1 VRKGP
6 ALRSTILA
14 ALIVVL
20 AGVLG
25 AIAVLALDP
34 GPSVAPTTTTIGP
47 LPSSSTSITLAP
59 TSTMAT
65 ITTTTTPIPTTTTRP
80 QPDTLRRGDEGPEVA
95 ALQRRLAELGY
106 RPGDEDGRFGAQT
119 ASALLAFQKHE
130 GLTRDQLAGPA
141 VKTALEAPSGAGP
154 IPGLPIP
161 RIEVDLDRQIAFVVL
176 GEGDVTILNASTGS
190 GEIYPTPFGDA
201 ALAYTPTGSFV
212 IERRIDGVRHAPLGE
227 LYRPLYFFQ
236 GWAVH
241 GSSHVPAF
249 PASHGCVRVSFAD
262 MDWLFPR
269 VADGTA
275 VIIYDAQHPPAAPD
289 VAIAR
294 EAPMTEVPPG
304 AAPGP

>member
-1 VRKGP
+1 MRGRRWPPCSDVWRN
-6 ALRSTILA
+6 S
-14 ALIVVL
+14 
-20 AGVLG
+20 
-25 AIAVLALDP
+25 
-34 GPSVAPTTTTIGP
+34 
-47 LPSSSTSITLAP
+47 
-59 TSTMAT
+59 
-65 ITTTTTPIPTTTTRP
+65 
-80 QPDTLRRGDEGPEVA
+80 DT
-95 ALQRRLAELGY
+95 
-106 RPGDEDGRFGAQT
+106 EDGRFGAQT